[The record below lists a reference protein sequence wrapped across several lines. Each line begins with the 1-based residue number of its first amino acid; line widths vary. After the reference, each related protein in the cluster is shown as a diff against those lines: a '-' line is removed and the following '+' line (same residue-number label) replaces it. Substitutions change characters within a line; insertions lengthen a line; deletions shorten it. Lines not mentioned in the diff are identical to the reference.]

1 MIRISHLKCDVC
13 ILVYPGNNLWSVTTL
28 TLTHIDANQPLCR
41 QFLRPDTSEGMS
53 SNWSALSGPQ
63 GFVRVHS
70 ESSHIQKQCLKWVA
84 SRPSNKEYCQ
94 KKNTRLL
101 LRLYMST
108 KNCQIRPPSSKCL
121 LLPKVDTSSR
131 AALAGASIPWCF
143 VVFYPNHET
152 RTLHQGMAAFEHENS
167 FHRNLLKSGF
177 ANSLSSS
184 KEKGVTIFAC
194 SSWWKEMGGKSWL
207 PPVPFGRHLSSRMTY
222 GKPPRLHLFEWSH
235 HTDLGKWRAL
245 RKGFFDLKSQL
256 KQKWKAW

>member
-1 MIRISHLKCDVC
+1 
-13 ILVYPGNNLWSVTTL
+13 
-28 TLTHIDANQPLCR
+28 
-41 QFLRPDTSEGMS
+41 
-53 SNWSALSGPQ
+53 
-63 GFVRVHS
+63 
-70 ESSHIQKQCLKWVA
+70 
-84 SRPSNKEYCQ
+84 
-94 KKNTRLL
+94 
-101 LRLYMST
+101 MST

-245 RKGFFDLKSQL
+245 RKGFFEENHSWNRNGKRDKLSWSKCN
-256 KQKWKAW
+256 KTPWGFFVHFAWRYLHPQHLGDRDVPSCRKPGQFGLTTSKVEGRNEKHHPTQGSKRFNWVAMTTQFP